1 MLSRIGRSSGQQIG
15 VTASRSSWGI
25 ETPDLFRLD
34 SDLTRCGGAVVVC
47 LAGAWLEADSNYP
60 TH

>member
-1 MLSRIGRSSGQQIG
+1 MLSRFGRSSGQQIGVTG

-34 SDLTRCGGAVVVC
+34 SDLTRCGDAVVVY
-47 LAGAWLEADSNYP
+47 LAGV
-60 TH
+60 